1 MKPVHFDSP
10 KTLMI
15 LCLYGIAIKAPKK
28 ISTFV
33 SLLKTLSRLQA
44 LQLIG
49 ITTRFTPN
57 SAKHGFK
64 ILGAVNVL
72 VGYPGWAIIFVSPNI
87 E

>member
-1 MKPVHFDSP
+1 MR
-10 KTLMI
+10 
-15 LCLYGIAIKAPKK
+15 
-28 ISTFV
+28 
-33 SLLKTLSRLQA
+33 LLKTLSRLQA

-64 ILGAVNVL
+64 VLEAMNVL
-72 VGYPGWAIIFVSPNI
+72 VGYPGWAIIFVLPDI